1 MGKLDDMIMEL
12 LEMDIAQGNSIVF
25 SEESKMLIHQIAEK
39 CQNISVVEETQERA
53 EKYAEE
59 MSAEEVY
66 IDMLHKIVAAPTRI
80 HMLMSARLLI
90 PVIDRKLR
98 EEGLDGREESNIH

>member
-1 MGKLDDMIMEL
+1 MRKLDDMIMEL
-12 LEMDIAQGNSIVF
+12 LEMDIAQGDSIVF
-25 SEESKMLIHQIAEK
+25 SEESRTLIRQIAEK
-39 CQNISVVEETQERA
+39 CQNIPVVVETRDQA
-53 EKYAEE
+53 EKYAEK

-66 IDMLHKIVAAPTRI
+66 IDMLHKVVAAATRT
-80 HMLMSARLLI
+80 HMLMSAHLLI